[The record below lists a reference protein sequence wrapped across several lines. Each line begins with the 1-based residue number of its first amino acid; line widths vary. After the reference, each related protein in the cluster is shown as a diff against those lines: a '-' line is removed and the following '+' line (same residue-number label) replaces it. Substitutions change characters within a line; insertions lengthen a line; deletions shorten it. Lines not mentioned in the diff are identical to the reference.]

1 VIYASSLITRTVWLC
16 RQFGPR
22 FLYSYVMYLMRSCD
36 QYLTNH
42 IVTENLNDYKRY
54 NKSVKGKCQLLSFP
68 IFFEGVICIRDVE
81 KIVRMFKK
89 SVLLVKDGTAQ
100 VLKNTRNSFNKG

>member
-1 VIYASSLITRTVWLC
+1 MIITGRLCHDFRPSLKKMEIDVIYASSLITRTVWLC

-54 NKSVKGKCQLLSFP
+54 NKGVEGKCQLLSFP
-68 IFFEGVICIRDVE
+68 IFLEGIICIRDVE
-81 KIVRMFKK
+81 K
-89 SVLLVKDGTAQ
+89 
-100 VLKNTRNSFNKG
+100 

>member
-1 VIYASSLITRTVWLC
+1 MTIKDIIKVLRGNASFC
-16 RQFGPR
+16 
-22 FLYSYVMYLMRSCD
+22 
-36 QYLTNH
+36 
-42 IVTENLNDYKRY
+42 
-54 NKSVKGKCQLLSFP
+54 LSDIFF
-68 IFFEGVICIRDVE
+68 FFEGVICIRDVE

>member
-1 VIYASSLITRTVWLC
+1 
-16 RQFGPR
+16 
-22 FLYSYVMYLMRSCD
+22 MYLMRSCD

-68 IFFEGVICIRDVE
+68 IFFFFEGVICIRDVE

-100 VLKNTRNSFNKG
+100 VPGSTRNCQSGSRGDN